1 MIEIPLD
8 RLSPDI
14 LNAVIEEFILREGTD
29 YGASETSL
37 DSKIAQVRRQLD
49 RGDVLITFDPVTEN
63 CTLLN
68 RHQFARY
75 VLEQESASESG
86 DPYED
91 YSQLANQDNQSSD

>member
-29 YGASETSL
+29 YGALETSL
-37 DSKIAQVRRQLD
+37 DSKITQVRRQLD

-63 CTLLN
+63 CTLLT

-86 DPYED
+86 DSYED
-91 YSQLANQDNQSSD
+91 YSQLANQDHRSSD

>member
-29 YGASETSL
+29 YGVSEISMN
-37 DSKIAQVRRQLD
+37 SKIAQVRRQLD
-49 RGDVLITFDPVTEN
+49 HGDVLITFDPVTEN
-63 CTLLN
+63 CTLLT

-75 VLEQESASESG
+75 MLEQESASESG
-86 DPYED
+86 DSYED

>member
-29 YGASETSL
+29 YGVSEISM

-49 RGDVLITFDPVTEN
+49 HGDVLITFDPVTEN
-63 CTLLN
+63 CTLLT

-75 VLEQESASESG
+75 MLEQESASESG
-86 DPYED
+86 DSYED